1 MTGCHGD
8 FAMAHLIGLS
18 GTALLT
24 HTIQKLGNF
33 RSPKSPLSG
42 TLDRVE
48 AGTGEK
54 FAQIGVPVD

>member
-1 MTGCHGD
+1 MVV
-8 FAMAHLIGLS
+8 FAMANLIGRS
-18 GTALLT
+18 GTAKLT

-33 RSPKSPLSG
+33 RSPESPLSG

-48 AGTGEK
+48 AGTRKK